1 MAQNQPVREDPLGKF
16 FGVASQSGV
25 VQTTDSI
32 PTPSPT
38 SKAKGTAEYLAE
50 IAQHS
55 KETAEQAKYTGQQ
68 AALTYGLVKKIWTLI
83 VLCICLWI
91 ITSIFGNAFLTA
103 IKGQ

>member
-1 MAQNQPVREDPLGKF
+1 MAQNQPVRKDPLGKF

-55 KETAEQAKYTGQQ
+55 KETAEQTKYTGNKR
-68 AALTYGLVKKIWTLI
+68 LLPMVSSKKYGH
-83 VLCICLWI
+83 
-91 ITSIFGNAFLTA
+91 
-103 IKGQ
+103 

>member
-1 MAQNQPVREDPLGKF
+1 MAQNPPARKDPLGKF

-38 SKAKGTAEYLAE
+38 PKAKGTAEYLAE

-68 AALTYGLVKKIWTLI
+68 AALTYDLVKKIWTLFV
-83 VLCICLWI
+83 VLICLWI
-91 ITSIFGNAFLTA
+91 LTSIFGNAFLTA
-103 IKGQ
+103 LKAR